1 MKNLLSVV
9 LITLTLTGCATW
21 EKLMDKIPSSWDAN
35 EAAAV
40 TDIRW
45 LINKIDCT
53 TAETALVTT
62 TKIEE
67 RKEWLWIYADTRKS
81 KDVLQLIRPFNDT
94 TLGLH
99 NKAKDGSMS
108 KGFCLAKVTLMSKQA
123 DAIAKALQSRN
134 K

>member
-1 MKNLLSVV
+1 MRILTALLIS
-9 LITLTLTGCATW
+9 LTLTGCAQI
-21 EKLMDKIPSSWDAN
+21 EKVKDMFPSSWDAN

-40 TDIRW
+40 TDIKW
-45 LINKIDCT
+45 LINKIDCAN
-53 TAETALVTT
+53 AETALVTT

-81 KDVLQLIRPFNDT
+81 KDVLQLIRPFNET
-94 TLGLH
+94 TVGLH